1 MADVRSPV
9 DVTCCRT
16 GSGDPVGRPSASI
29 VCALR
34 DVPPASASPP
44 APVNPRQA
52 LELRLLVRLRWLAVA
67 AQTALVLGSGPW
79 DAPAVPLS
87 LLGLAVLLVAASN
100 WWLHRLTSAAR
111 PSLAAPGVVIALDTL
126 LLTALLASSGGVV
139 NPFSA
144 LYLLQ
149 VVLAALLAPFRW
161 AWGIWVLGG
170 LCWGALFLIPSHH
183 LAHMGGH
190 LVGMWAAYLVLGPFF
205 AFALTRLRAQ
215 RAALE
220 RRLSV
225 AREQQDRSQRLAS
238 LATLATG
245 AAHELSTP
253 LGTIAV
259 IAHEL
264 RQSGIAA
271 DPTSRRD
278 LDLICQ
284 AVDRCVDVLGQMSS
298 DAGSSAGEAFQLT
311 SMDELFDELLA
322 PLSQGARGRVRI
334 SKAQPRVVLPVPRRL
349 LARALRGLVKNAL
362 EASPLDSPVCV
373 RSDRGPDHLRIEVLD
388 RGPGMSPEVQS
399 RATEPFF
406 TTKGPG
412 GGMGLGLFY
421 ARSVVEFLGGHLE
434 LSEAAGGGTLV
445 AVILPLD
452 GEHTL
457 PPGSQE

>member
-1 MADVRSPV
+1 M
-9 DVTCCRT
+9 
-16 GSGDPVGRPSASI
+16 
-29 VCALR
+29 
-34 DVPPASASPP
+34 
-44 APVNPRQA
+44 NPRPA

-79 DAPAVPLS
+79 GAPAVPLS
-87 LLGLAVLLVAASN
+87 LLGLAVVLVAAGN
-100 WWLHRLTSAAR
+100 GWLLRLAIDPR
-111 PSLAAPGVVIALDTL
+111 PRAAAPGVVIAVDTL

-149 VVLAALLAPFRW
+149 VVLAALLAPFAW

-170 LCWGALFLIPSHH
+170 LAWGALFLIPSPHM
-183 LAHMGGH
+183 AHMGEMAGH

-205 AFALTRLRAQ
+205 AFALTRMRAQ
-215 RAALE
+215 RDALE
-220 RRLSV
+220 HRLSV

-264 RQSGIAA
+264 RQTAVA
-271 DPTSRRD
+271 DHPGCRED

-284 AVDRCVDVLGQMSS
+284 EVDRCVDVLGQMST
-298 DAGSSAGEAFQLT
+298 DAGSTAGEAFELT
-311 SMDELFDELLA
+311 AVPELFDELLA
-322 PLSQGARGRVRI
+322 PLKEGSRARIEI
-334 SKAQPRVVLPVPRRL
+334 SIAQPELALPVPKRL
-349 LARALRGLVKNAL
+349 LARALRGLVKNAIQ
-362 EASPLDSPVCV
+362 ASPPDAPVRL
-373 RSDRGPDHLRIEVLD
+373 RSDRDADQLRIEVED
-388 RGPGMSPEVQS
+388 RGPGMTPEVQS

-434 LSEAAGGGTLV
+434 LGPAGGGGLLV
-445 AVILPLD
+445 SVFLPLERD
-452 GEHTL
+452 LT
-457 PPGSQE
+457 PASGSAR